1 MADTKI
7 SEFTPAVSLSK
18 VDILPIVQTGANKFA
33 TLGQVASLVNTRIVT
48 VSNGTAAAPT
58 SDIVLISGTVTLAS
72 GTDTKEIIL
81 ISTAAGTLEVILQG
95 IPTIYTY
102 VASGDTITLIWA
114 NSTWNVISLYG
125 MV

>member
-33 TLGQVASLVNTRIVT
+33 TLGQVASLVNARVVT

-58 SDIVLISGTVTLAS
+58 SDIVLISGTVTLAL

-81 ISTAAGTLEVILQG
+81 ISTGPGTLEVVLQG

-102 VASGDTITLIWA
+102 VASGATITMIWA
-114 NSTWNVISLYG
+114 NSTWNIISSHG

>member
-81 ISTAAGTLEVILQG
+81 ISTGPGTLEVVLQG

-102 VASGDTITLIWA
+102 VASGATITMIWA
-114 NSTWNVISLYG
+114 NSTWNIISSHG

>member
-102 VASGDTITLIWA
+102 VASGATITLIWA

>member
-102 VASGDTITLIWA
+102 VASGATITLIWA
-114 NSTWNVISLYG
+114 NSTWNVISSHG

>member
-33 TLGQVASLVNTRIVT
+33 TLSQVASLVNARVVT

-102 VASGDTITLIWA
+102 VASGATITLIWA

>member
-7 SEFTPAVSLSK
+7 SALTPAVSLGS
-18 VDILPIVQTGANKFA
+18 VDILPIVQAGTNKYA
-33 TLGQVASLVNTRIVT
+33 TMGQVVNLTKTPVVT
-48 VSNGTAAAPT
+48 VSAGVGVAPT

-72 GTDTKEIIL
+72 GTEVKEIKL
-81 ISTAAGTLEVILQG
+81 VSTAAGTLEVMLQG
-95 IPTIYTY
+95 ISTTYTY
-102 VASGDTITLIWA
+102 IGAGSTITLIWA

>member
-7 SEFTPAVSLSK
+7 SEFAPAVSLSK

-102 VASGDTITLIWA
+102 VASGATITLIWA

>member
-7 SEFTPAVSLSK
+7 SALTPAVSLGS
-18 VDILPIVQTGANKFA
+18 VDILPIVQAGTNKYA
-33 TLGQVASLVNTRIVT
+33 TMGQVANLTKTPVVT
-48 VSNGTAAAPT
+48 VSAGVAAAPT

-72 GTDTKEIIL
+72 GTEVKEIKL
-81 ISTAAGTLEVILQG
+81 VSTAAGTLEVMLQG
-95 IPTIYTY
+95 IPTTYTY
-102 VASGDTITLIWA
+102 IGAGATIALLWA